1 MDKNKYKEQMKQY
14 NSEIARLKLE
24 IETLGLLKK
33 QLKTR
38 KKILNNKIKLQ
49 GE

>member
-1 MDKNKYKEQMKQY
+1 MDKNKYKEMMKQY
-14 NSEIARLKLE
+14 NSEITRLKLE
-24 IETLGLLKK
+24 IKTLGLLKK

-49 GE
+49 G